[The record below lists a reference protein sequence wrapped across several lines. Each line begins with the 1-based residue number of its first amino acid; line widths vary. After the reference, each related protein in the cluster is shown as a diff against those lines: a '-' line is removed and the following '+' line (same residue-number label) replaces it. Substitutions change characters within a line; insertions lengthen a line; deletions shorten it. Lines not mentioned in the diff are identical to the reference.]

1 MNTEG
6 RGVLCTSV
14 HTHTTFCDGADT
26 PPAMAAAAAEM
37 GLQTLGFSGHGYVPQ
52 ENFGIPPERMGD
64 YCEEIRRLREMYA
77 GRLEILCGLELDTQT
92 PPSQREEAARLD
104 YRIGSC
110 HAVQDAAGRFWTV
123 DDTPE
128 LLRQGIREGFGGD
141 PLALVRAY
149 YDQFVPWVCDLRP
162 DIVGHLD
169 LVTKFN
175 QKEPLFAEEDPRYRA
190 LALGAAD
197 ALLEAGLL
205 LEVNT
210 GAISRGWRTEPY
222 PAEFLL
228 RRIQEK
234 GGRVT
239 VTSDAH
245 AAAALTFDF
254 ADALSLLWEVG
265 FRSVWEL
272 TAGGWVER
280 GIQAN

>member
-1 MNTEG
+1 MNTEA

-26 PPAMAAAAAEM
+26 PAAMAAAAAEM

-123 DDTPE
+123 DDTPQLFE
-128 LLRQGIREGFGGD
+128 RAIREGFGGD
-141 PLALVRAY
+141 ALALARAY
-149 YDQFVPWVCDLRP
+149 YQQFVPWVRALRP
-162 DIVGHLD
+162 EIVGHLD

-175 QKEPLFAEEDPRYRA
+175 EGGRFFDEEDPRYRA
-190 LALGAAD
+190 LALGALD
-197 ALLEAGLL
+197 ALLEDDPV

-210 GAISRGWRTEPY
+210 GAVSRGWRRLPY
-222 PAEFLL
+222 PAPFLL
-228 RRIQEK
+228 RRIREA

-239 VTSDAH
+239 VTADAH
-245 AAAALTFDF
+245 SAGALTFGF
-254 ADALSLLWEVG
+254 AAVLDLLREAG
-265 FRSVWEL
+265 FGSVWEL
-272 TAGGWVER
+272 TADGWTER
-280 GIQAN
+280 GI